1 MATKATGTEDAGMC
15 NDLAGCDNAGFDFE
29 DGGDFHDGDNGF
41 AAGDNAGFDFGDS
54 DDDSDVDSDS
64 EKNTDSCVETDDEVE
79 TRSGASRAGAGVL
92 GVKRSRGGIVNKK
105 KHATESTAANAMQGR
120 VLLCTAESCCVT
132 SLKVL
137 DTFAMLFFV
146 QSVQM
151 VVHGHVGEATVVK
164 KRQLL
169 FAQHIYNQGILF
181 RISIQLLT
189 AFILAVG
196 LQPGSYPLQVS
207 VFAHINPNLNVN
219 HLLAVYRDHTTNFE
233 GRRFAIM
240 LLLYPRALQYTCGDN
255 EARN

>member
-105 KHATESTAANAMQGR
+105 KTRH
-120 VLLCTAESCCVT
+120 
-132 SLKVL
+132 
-137 DTFAMLFFV
+137 
-146 QSVQM
+146 
-151 VVHGHVGEATVVK
+151 
-164 KRQLL
+164 
-169 FAQHIYNQGILF
+169 
-181 RISIQLLT
+181 
-189 AFILAVG
+189 
-196 LQPGSYPLQVS
+196 
-207 VFAHINPNLNVN
+207 
-219 HLLAVYRDHTTNFE
+219 
-233 GRRFAIM
+233 
-240 LLLYPRALQYTCGDN
+240 
-255 EARN
+255 

>member
-1 MATKATGTEDAGMC
+1 MAKKGTGPADAGS
-15 NDLAGCDNAGFDFE
+15 LLTLE
-29 DGGDFHDGDNGF
+29 DNGF
-41 AAGDNAGFDFGDS
+41 AVGDNAGFDFGDG
-54 DDDSDVDSDS
+54 DDNSDVDSDS

-79 TRSGASRAGAGVL
+79 TRSGASRAGAGAGFL

-105 KHATESTAANAMQGR
+105 KQATESTAANATQGR
-120 VLLCTAESCCVT
+120 VLVCSADTCCVT

-137 DTFAMLFFV
+137 DAFAMLFFV

-151 VVHGHVGEATVVK
+151 VNHGHVGEATVVK

-169 FAQHIYNQGILF
+169 FAQHIYNTGILF

-196 LQPGSYPLQVS
+196 LQPASYPLQVS
-207 VFAHINPNLNVN
+207 VFAHISPNPDVN
-219 HLLAVYRDHTTNFE
+219 HALAVYRDHTINFE
-233 GRRFAIM
+233 DRIFPN